1 MSEIKNVDLG
11 SVKIHKKVIADIVAN
26 AVAGVKGIRLI
37 KPNMADQL
45 LRIIGLYAQ
54 SAINVDIEKTGQV
67 SVHVRVCVDY
77 GLRIPDVAIQAQDAI
92 REAIE
97 QTVDIDLKDVNVNIH
112 GIERGDQ

>member
-11 SVKIHKKVIADIVAN
+11 SVKIHKKVIVDIVSN
-26 AVAGVKGIRLI
+26 AVAGIKGIRLV
-37 KPNMADQL
+37 PPSMLDQL
-45 LRIIGLYAQ
+45 LNIAGFKAQ
-54 SAINVDIEKTGQV
+54 SAVSVDIEKTGQV

-77 GLRIPDVAIQAQDAI
+77 GFRIPDVAGQAQDVI